1 MTDERYISVKEE
13 PSNEPSVTLDKQST
27 QSHPDTSVPDYA
39 YGRNQEPLDGAIAV
53 RGMAGGR
60 TYCTAF
66 DLSAT
71 GDQTITGCP
80 FAPTSVR
87 VDGFNGYTGFITAS
101 AGFSNGTVTAMAG
114 AWDGDQE
121 SSTSYIVR
129 LRNGSS
135 TVTHEATLSS
145 FTSDGCVI
153 NFSTASST
161 ASFLVTLFA

>member
-1 MTDERYISVKEE
+1 MKSTIKTVENDFKADTKEIG
-13 PSNEPSVTLDKQST
+13 V
-27 QSHPDTSVPDYA
+27 DTSTTQLVPGYSD
-39 YGRNQEPLDGAIAV
+39 EKMLIGAQT
-53 RGMAGGR
+53 RGSAGGR

-66 DLSAT
+66 DLNAT
-71 GDQTITGCP
+71 GDKTITGCP

-121 SSTSYIVR
+121 SSNTYLVR

-135 TVTHEATLSS
+135 VVTHEATLSS
-145 FTSDGCVI
+145 FTADGCVI
-153 NFSTASST
+153 NFSTASAT
-161 ASFLVTLFA
+161 ASFMVTLFG